1 VNTDWLYTTD
11 AFGETPLS
19 RVSRSGRIEVARL
32 MLMQEIEDTLRE
44 ISQLSPLHRAAYWGY
59 EDAIEELIADG
70 ADPNE
75 PDPQG
80 ETPLHKA
87 VRLANPGAVQ
97 VLLDNGA
104 QINAAS
110 ALGLTA
116 LHWAALTGQVEMIEY
131 LLDNGASAHAR
142 DSVLGGL
149 TALDFARL
157 MRYEEVT
164 EVLRR
169 YMAIF

>member
-1 VNTDWLYTTD
+1 MNSDWLYTTD
-11 AFGETPLS
+11 GFGETPLS
-19 RVSRSGRIEVARL
+19 RVSRSGRIEIARL

-59 EDAIEELIADG
+59 EDAIVELIDEG

-75 PDPQG
+75 PDAQG

-87 VRLANPGAVQ
+87 VRLGNPGAVQ
-97 VLLDNGA
+97 VLLDHGA

-110 ALGLTA
+110 SLGLTP
-116 LHWAALTGQVEMIEY
+116 LHWAALTGQPVMTEY
-131 LLDNGASAHAR
+131 LLENGASPHDR

-157 MRYEEVT
+157 MRYEDVAEVIH
-164 EVLRR
+164 RFMSI
-169 YMAIF
+169 Y